1 MVAEFVSPP
10 NVEAQRNE
18 PIISR
23 VLVGHKPETQKNCM
37 TSSCLFA
44 PSHELLQNLTSL
56 YNQICKLRV
65 RCRLWHSR
73 ISLRLSLTQSQVR
86 VPPYFFL
93 CSLTFSF
100 HEQSLFLC
108 LNTASLLQELWAP
121 PKRKMGLED
130 SSLNHYFLLALK
142 IQDVNYSH
150 MWVSQNSFRKML
162 IWVLVIY
169 LCVIKMCRRN
179 IEKELIFVFSTHFF
193 TILWSTVYSSRP
205 HSLDKF

>member
-1 MVAEFVSPP
+1 MCQFLSSSSASWTIGHPWGRPDPRLVGARPTPHRKGQWVVDSSVWVLLLFYLKDKPQRRAYILGSRMVAEFVSPP

-56 YNQICKLRV
+56 YNQICKFRV
-65 RCRLWHSR
+65 RCRLWHNR

-86 VPPYFFL
+86 VPPYIFL

-108 LNTASLLQELWAP
+108 LNTVSLLQELWAP
-121 PKRKMGLED
+121 PKRGMGLKD
-130 SSLNHYFLLALK
+130 SSLNHYF
-142 IQDVNYSH
+142 
-150 MWVSQNSFRKML
+150 
-162 IWVLVIY
+162 
-169 LCVIKMCRRN
+169 C
-179 IEKELIFVFSTHFF
+179 
-193 TILWSTVYSSRP
+193 
-205 HSLDKF
+205 